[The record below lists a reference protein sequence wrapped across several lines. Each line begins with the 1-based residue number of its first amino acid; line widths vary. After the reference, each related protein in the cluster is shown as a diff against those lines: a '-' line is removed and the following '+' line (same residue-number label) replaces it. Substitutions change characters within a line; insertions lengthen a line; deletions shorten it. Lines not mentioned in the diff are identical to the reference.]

1 MFHPWKKLCFTV
13 KTNITQNVA
22 YYKYEVTFY
31 VLQVCLNK
39 LEDLQ
44 LAMVIT
50 RLYEGDMDSTPP
62 SLKRLLYE
70 VTSTQH
76 LTIIIKLGYEAKV
89 CQVSIYA

>member
-1 MFHPWKKLCFTV
+1 M
-13 KTNITQNVA
+13 
-22 YYKYEVTFY
+22 
-31 VLQVCLNK
+31 CLNK

-70 VTSTQH
+70 VTSTRH
-76 LTIIIKLGYEAKV
+76 LKIIIKLGYEAKV
-89 CQVSIYA
+89 LKSVNTLQHNKLDTLYIISKYSLNCGGQS